1 MSDPTARRGDNITAL
16 LDAMKSRDWG
26 WSKFQMRK
34 FLLVR
39 YRYGVRKQTID
50 QIVQQL
56 LDNKIIIGKPIK
68 PKSSIVKYHVNPKA
82 EEI

>member
-1 MSDPTARRGDNITAL
+1 
-16 LDAMKSRDWG
+16 MKSRAWG
-26 WSKFQMRK
+26 WSKFQMKK
-34 FLLVR
+34 FLFVR

-68 PKSSIVKYHVNPKA
+68 PKSSVVKYFVNPEA
-82 EEI
+82 EQI